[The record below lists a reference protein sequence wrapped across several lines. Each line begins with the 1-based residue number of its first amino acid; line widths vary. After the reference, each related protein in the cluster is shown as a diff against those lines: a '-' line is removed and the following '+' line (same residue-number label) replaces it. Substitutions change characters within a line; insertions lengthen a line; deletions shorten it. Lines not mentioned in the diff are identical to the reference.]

1 MFTAA
6 GFAKAL
12 AYWKLFLQG
21 VVCTVCLSFLTVLFG
36 FLLALLITGMRM
48 SDFRP
53 FRALALTRDGHER
66 GEGFLAKLSRF
77 NPIRFIASVYVE
89 LFRATPMVVQI
100 MLVYYGL
107 FNGVKVLPGFMLF
120 GFIRFERFF
129 PGVVALALNSG
140 AYLSEIIR
148 SGILSIDNGQMEAA
162 LSLGMNRRMAM
173 QKIIIPQTYRR
184 LIPPLGNEFIN
195 LIKDTALASAI
206 TVTDLLRTAQIYS
219 GSLYKPFEMY
229 VTAAV
234 IYLILITVITTL
246 LSFVE
251 RRLAQKGF

>member
-66 GEGFLAKLSRF
+66 DEGFLAKLSRF

-100 MLVYYGL
+100 MLVYYVPVQRREGPAGL
-107 FNGVKVLPGFMLF
+107 H
-120 GFIRFERFF
+120 
-129 PGVVALALNSG
+129 AL
-140 AYLSEIIR
+140 
-148 SGILSIDNGQMEAA
+148 
-162 LSLGMNRRMAM
+162 
-173 QKIIIPQTYRR
+173 R
-184 LIPPLGNEFIN
+184 LHPL
-195 LIKDTALASAI
+195 
-206 TVTDLLRTAQIYS
+206 
-219 GSLYKPFEMY
+219 
-229 VTAAV
+229 
-234 IYLILITVITTL
+234 
-246 LSFVE
+246 
-251 RRLAQKGF
+251 